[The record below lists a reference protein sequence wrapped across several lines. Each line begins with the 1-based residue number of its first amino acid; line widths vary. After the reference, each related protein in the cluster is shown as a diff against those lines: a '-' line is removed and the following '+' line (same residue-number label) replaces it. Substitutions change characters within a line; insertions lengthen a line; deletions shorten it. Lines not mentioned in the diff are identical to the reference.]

1 LGGEQPAVQS
11 SLRRHNL
18 SLVLGQIAAHTARS
32 GPGFE
37 PGHLGPDIFAVSRAD
52 IAGATGITKATVSVL
67 VDRLIAGRLVL
78 ELPPANPVKAG
89 RPATPLTLAPGQVAA
104 LGLEVNVDYVGAR
117 VVDLTGAILAE
128 NVKQVDLRES
138 DPVRGFGLLI
148 RCAVDALR
156 QLQPAVILAGSGLAL
171 PGLTDP
177 ATGHLVFAPNLGWTG
192 IDVPTA
198 LGQAAAT
205 VQGARADSLAT
216 ALVDPLVHNEATLA
230 AIAHAT
236 TEDGQTASFLY
247 ISGDVGI
254 GAAVVTAGRPFG
266 GLHGWAGEIGHVCV
280 DPAGRQCTCG
290 AKGCLETLAGK
301 SALMRACDLPVTSSI
316 EAVADILGAADPVE
330 PAAQQARQAIQQA
343 GRALGQAVADA
354 INLIDLNRV
363 VLGGSL
369 AHLASYVTPA
379 IEAVVAER
387 TLSARWVDPI
397 TVVASPYSSFPAM
410 SGAAMTVLNGVIA
423 DPDGY
428 LGSPRNRR

>member
-1 LGGEQPAVQS
+1 
-11 SLRRHNL
+11 
-18 SLVLGQIAAHTARS
+18 LVLSQIAAHTARAEARFL
-32 GPGFE
+32 PE
-37 PGHLGPDIFAVSRAD
+37 HPQPEIAAVSRAD
-52 IAGATGITKATVSVL
+52 IAAATGITKATVSVL

-78 ELPPANPVKAG
+78 ELPPVNPVKAG

-128 NVKQVDLRES
+128 SVERVDLRES
-138 DPVRGFGLLI
+138 DPLHGFNLLI
-148 RCAVDALR
+148 RCAVDAVR

-177 ATGHLVFAPNLGWTG
+177 ATGHLVFAPNLGWAG
-192 IDVPTA
+192 IDVPA
-198 LGQAAAT
+198 GLRQAAAA
-205 VQGARADSLAT
+205 VRGAHADSLAK
-216 ALVDPLVHNEATLA
+216 ALMNPLVHNEATLA

-236 TEDGQTASFLY
+236 TEDGQSASFLY

-254 GAAVVTAGRPFG
+254 GAAVVSTGQPFG

-280 DPAGRQCTCG
+280 DPAGRRCTCG

-301 SALMRACDLPVTSSI
+301 SALLRASGLPVTGSI
-316 EAVADILGAADPVE
+316 EALADLLGAADLAE
-330 PAAQQARQAIQQA
+330 STAQGAHQAVQRA

-369 AHLASYVTPA
+369 AHLASYLTPA

-410 SGAAMTVLNGVIA
+410 SGAAMTVLTGVIT

-428 LGSPRNRR
+428 LGRAKTRQR

>member
-11 SLRRHNL
+11 TLRRHNL
-18 SLVLGQIAAHTARS
+18 SLVLACIAAHTARR
-32 GPGFE
+32 GPGFDRGNRE
-37 PGHLGPDIFAVSRAD
+37 PEANAVSRAD
-52 IAGATGITKATVSVL
+52 IAATTGITKATVSIL
-67 VDRLIAGRLVL
+67 VDRLIAGRLVI
-78 ELPPANPVKAG
+78 ELPPASPVKAG
-89 RPATPLTLAPGQVAA
+89 RPATPLTLAAGQVAA

-128 NVKQVDLRES
+128 RVEQTDLRES
-138 DPVRGFGLLI
+138 EPKYGFDLLI
-148 RCAVDALR
+148 QCALDALR
-156 QLQPAVILAGSGLAL
+156 QLQPAVALAGSGLAL
-171 PGLTDP
+171 PGLIDP
-177 ATGHLVFAPNLGWTG
+177 TTGHLVFAPNLGWAG
-192 IDVPTA
+192 IDVPA
-198 LGQAAAT
+198 SLKQAAALT
-205 VQGARADSLAT
+205 QGARAASLAK
-216 ALVDPLVHNEATLA
+216 ALANPLVHNEATLA

-236 TEDGQTASFLY
+236 TEQDPAASFLY

-290 AKGCLETLAGK
+290 AMGCLETLAGK
-301 SALMRACDLPVTSSI
+301 SALLRACGLPVTESV
-316 EAVADILGAADPVE
+316 EALVDRLGAPTTDE
-330 PAAQQARQAIQQA
+330 PAALSAQQAMKHA

-369 AHLASYVTPA
+369 ARLASYLAPA
-379 IEAVVAER
+379 IEAAVAER

-397 TVVASPYSSFPAM
+397 AVAPSPYSSFPAM
-410 SGAAMTVLNGVIA
+410 SGAAMTVLTGVIA

-428 LGSPRNRR
+428 LKGVKPRR